1 MQCDVRKLDASYPL
15 SRIVTP
21 NEQKV
26 SNSSTNV
33 IFIVVVGVAAVVTDV
48 VVLQMH
54 KNQLSNHVGGVSVRT
69 S

>member
-48 VVLQMH
+48 VVLQMK